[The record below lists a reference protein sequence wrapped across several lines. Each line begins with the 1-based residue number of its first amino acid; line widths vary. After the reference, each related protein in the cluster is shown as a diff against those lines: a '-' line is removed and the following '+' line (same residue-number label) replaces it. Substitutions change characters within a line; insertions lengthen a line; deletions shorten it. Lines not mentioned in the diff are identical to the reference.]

1 MPIAI
6 GPVPNTKPLH
16 PRRKTKGTTEAD
28 PILGT
33 MKTPTGKE
41 LTIGGVTI
49 GVIAAAIF
57 GASQI
62 QDRADLRYVGQEVYA
77 AQSLTK
83 QVQIINVQIVQT
95 ETQLEIIE
103 QRKKENKP
111 RDGDGTRYEK
121 LLDAIKRL
129 EAAREEMLRK

>member
-1 MPIAI
+1 
-6 GPVPNTKPLH
+6 
-16 PRRKTKGTTEAD
+16 
-28 PILGT
+28 
-33 MKTPTGKE
+33 MKTPTGKQWI
-41 LTIGGVTI
+41 IGGGAAT
-49 GVIAAAIF
+49 IAAVVVAAF
-57 GASQI
+57 QI

-103 QRKKENKP
+103 QRAKENKP
-111 RDGDGTRYEK
+111 RDGDATRYEK

-129 EAAREEMLRK
+129 ETAREEMLRK

>member
-1 MPIAI
+1 
-6 GPVPNTKPLH
+6 
-16 PRRKTKGTTEAD
+16 
-28 PILGT
+28 

-111 RDGDGTRYEK
+111 RDGDATRYEK